1 MEKISQD
8 PVLKGSVYM
17 NLGDFKVDGLHPEL
31 QKALAQTQPGE
42 VAMPILLDAGVEIF
56 ARCDKRP
63 PPPRQVFKLP
73 TRDEIQ
79 GRLFQEHVAAL
90 ARRHLRDLKRDASI
104 QERGRDNP
112 VVDAALV
119 K

>member
-1 MEKISQD
+1 LEKISQD
-8 PVLKGSVYM
+8 PILKGSVYM
-17 NLGDFKVDGLHPEL
+17 NLGNYEVGILHPEL
-31 QKALAQTQPGE
+31 QKALAQTPSGE
-42 VAMPILLDAGVEIF
+42 VAMPILLDAGIEIF
-56 ARCDKRP
+56 ARCDKRA
-63 PPPRQVFKLP
+63 PPPRTVFKL
-73 TRDEIQ
+73 
-79 GRLFQEHVAAL
+79 LFQEHIAAL